1 MIASSTTLG
10 LNFLLSQWW
19 DPDMFSNS
27 YIKVSYAFTIIGLI
41 AEPTLKFIDDTR
53 CKSLG
58 NTIFKTKSF
67 CWFVLTLSKICN
79 LQQLRMP
86 LRDFFNLVLVCNN
99 GPRQGRTKNKV
110 FLCTVITFSLTLY
123 LLSFKTI
130 INKVLRIPVILE
142 GLRPK
147 FLDSKN
153 RVREKVITV
162 PKKTLL
168 LVLPYLGPL
177 SLQTRT

>member
-1 MIASSTTLG
+1 
-10 LNFLLSQWW
+10 
-19 DPDMFSNS
+19 
-27 YIKVSYAFTIIGLI
+27 
-41 AEPTLKFIDDTR
+41 
-53 CKSLG
+53 
-58 NTIFKTKSF
+58 
-67 CWFVLTLSKICN
+67 
-79 LQQLRMP
+79 MP